1 MHGTLNPVFRL
12 KSWTVRKYK
21 ERFYISC
28 LEHPKDWGKP
38 YKTLRHA
45 CTTISRKLE
54 AEWTERA
61 RRSAL

>member
-12 KSWTVRKYK
+12 RSWTVRKNK
-21 ERFYISC
+21 DRLYISC
-28 LEHPKDWGKP
+28 DEHPKEWGRS

-45 CTTISRKLE
+45 CNAVSRKLE

-61 RRSAL
+61 RRYAS